1 MSWKEVFLPYYASGE
16 MPYMLAS
23 VGSAFVFCPNDVP
36 APAPDTPPLAAP
48 ALPPAPNAVPPVLG
62 ELVLSEVLPC
72 PDRALPMGGMVAGTP
87 VDPAFGD
94 ESGGTTTGDVC
105 EARLSLL

>member
-1 MSWKEVFLPYYASGE
+1 
-16 MPYMLAS
+16 MLAS

-48 ALPPAPNAVPPVLG
+48 ALPPVPNPVPPVLG
-62 ELVLSEVLPC
+62 ELVLSEVLLC
-72 PDRALPMGGMVAGTP
+72 PDRALPMGGMGAGTP

-105 EARLSLL
+105 EAGLSLL